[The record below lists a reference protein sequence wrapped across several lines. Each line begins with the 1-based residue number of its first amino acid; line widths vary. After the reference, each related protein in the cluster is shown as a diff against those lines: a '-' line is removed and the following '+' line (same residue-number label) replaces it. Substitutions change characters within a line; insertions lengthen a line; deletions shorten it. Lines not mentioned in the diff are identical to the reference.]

1 MSGVRESSHLPAGA
15 AADRRHA
22 RPRRLLHPPLR
33 RRVREDRHED
43 PDIQR
48 AAAGGAQCSH

>member
-15 AADRRHA
+15 ATDRRHA